1 MRLLLA
7 ALLLITLLPAQAA
20 REPRATRLF
29 EQWKQADMDGDGEL
43 SRAEA
48 AAMPALAAN
57 FDAIDRDRNGRIT
70 PDEVRAWRTAH
81 RSRPRNTGPSGL
93 SALLAKADA
102 NGDGLLSRSE
112 IASSLP
118 RMAPNFDRI
127 DTDRNG
133 LLSREEIDA
142 WLARRRAARLRSA
155 A

>member
-1 MRLLLA
+1 MRLVLA
-7 ALLLITLLPAQAA
+7 ALLLITLLPAHAA
-20 REPRATRLF
+20 REPRAMRLF
-29 EQWKQADMDGDGEL
+29 EQWKQADTDGDGEL

-48 AAMPALAAN
+48 AAMPDLAAN
-57 FDAIDRDRNGRIT
+57 FDAIDRDGNGRIT

-81 RSRPRNTGPSGL
+81 RSRPRNNVPSGL

-102 NGDGLLSRSE
+102 NGDGVLSRSE
-112 IASSLP
+112 VASSLP